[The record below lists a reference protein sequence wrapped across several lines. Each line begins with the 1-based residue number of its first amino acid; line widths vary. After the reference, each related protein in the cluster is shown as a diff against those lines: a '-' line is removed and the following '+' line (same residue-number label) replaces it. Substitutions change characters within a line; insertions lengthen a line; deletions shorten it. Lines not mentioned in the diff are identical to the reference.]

1 MLAITYITGRRI
13 DSAAMELEVWK
24 INHAGRP
31 AGPARSGLFRRYRY
45 RSEKNLTGYNY
56 NAKVIECIAITKE
69 RNFIID
75 ASKFDDQDRKRA
87 ALV

>member
-1 MLAITYITGRRI
+1 M
-13 DSAAMELEVWK
+13 SLEVK
-24 INHAGRP
+24 ERQALHVIIVV
-31 AGPARSGLFRRYRY
+31 
-45 RSEKNLTGYNY
+45 KD
-56 NAKVIECIAITKE
+56 AKVIECIAIAEE